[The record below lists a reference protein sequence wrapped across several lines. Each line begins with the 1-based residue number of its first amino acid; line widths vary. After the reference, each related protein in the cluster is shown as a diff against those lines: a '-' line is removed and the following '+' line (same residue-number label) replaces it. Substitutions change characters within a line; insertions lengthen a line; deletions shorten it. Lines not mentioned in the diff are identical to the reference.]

1 MGTIY
6 TTKAALA
13 AALEETLGKHGL
25 IKMLFK
31 LKTLNMIWLYL
42 ETIDAI
48 KTETQQGFVSLRC
61 RPWLPFSIFRYLQH
75 NTH

>member
-25 IKMLFK
+25 IKMLYK
-31 LKTLNMIWLYL
+31 LETLN
-42 ETIDAI
+42 TI
-48 KTETQQGFVSLRC
+48 
-61 RPWLPFSIFRYLQH
+61 
-75 NTH
+75 